1 MIGQL
6 SIMLCLV
13 GNEEDIIGFLM
24 DWVKAYNI
32 CFATSLILDALAKHQ
47 SQ

>member
-24 DWVKAYNI
+24 DRVKAYNI
-32 CFATSLILDALAKHQ
+32 CFATSLILGALAKHQ